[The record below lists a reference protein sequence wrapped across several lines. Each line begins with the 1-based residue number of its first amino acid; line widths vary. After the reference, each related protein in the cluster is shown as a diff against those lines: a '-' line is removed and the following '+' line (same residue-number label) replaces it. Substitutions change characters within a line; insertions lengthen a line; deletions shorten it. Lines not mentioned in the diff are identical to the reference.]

1 LKRMETKILKVSPR
15 YPEVDK
21 LKIAAQIIKRGGTA
35 AFPTETVYG
44 LGANGLNPA
53 AIKKI
58 FWAKGR
64 PLDNPLILHI
74 AEINELGAL
83 VKEVSFQAEKLIS
96 KFWPGPITLV
106 FKKSFIV
113 PDEATAGLDTVAIR
127 MPANSIARMLIRLSE
142 CPIAAPSANLSG
154 KPSPTKVEHVIA
166 DLLGKVD
173 LIIDGGDTPVG
184 VESTVID
191 VTRTPPMI
199 LRPGGITR
207 EQLEEVLGEIRVDQ
221 MLDLKN
227 GKPRSPGLK
236 YRHYSPDAQVIVIE
250 GAPKNR
256 VKKIKTL
263 LREKRNQ
270 GLKVGVM
277 CVDETLKMYENIPNV
292 LSMGKEKRPETIA
305 PNMYNCLRGFDL
317 KGVDVILVEGIS
329 ERGMGLA
336 IMNRLRKAAGFNVIK
351 V

>member
-1 LKRMETKILKVSPR
+1 LKVLPQH
-15 YPEVDK
+15 PEIHK
-21 LKIAAQIIKRGGTA
+21 LKIAAQVIKRGGMV

-44 LGANGLNPA
+44 LGSNGLNPA

-58 FWAKGR
+58 FRAKGR
-64 PLDNPLILHI
+64 PQDNPLILHI
-74 AEINELGAL
+74 SGIDELDVL
-83 VKEVSFQAEKLIS
+83 VKEISSQAEKLIS
-96 KFWPGPITLV
+96 KFWPGPMTLV
-106 FKKSFIV
+106 FKKSRIV
-113 PDEATAGLDTVAIR
+113 PDEVTAGLDTVAIR
-127 MPANSIARMLIRLSE
+127 MPDNPIARMLIRLSE

-166 DLLGKVD
+166 DLSGKVD
-173 LIIDGGDTPVG
+173 IIIDGGNTPVG
-184 VESTVID
+184 VESTVVD

-207 EQLEEVLGEIRVDQ
+207 EQLEEVVGEVQIDP
-221 MLDLKN
+221 MLNLKN
-227 GKPRSPGLK
+227 GRPRSPGLK
-236 YRHYSPDAQVIVIE
+236 YRHYSPDAQVIVVE

-256 VKKIKTL
+256 VKKIMAL
-263 LREKRNQ
+263 LKEKKHK

-277 CVDETLKMYENIPNV
+277 CVDETLKMYKNIPNV
-292 LSMGKEKRPETIA
+292 LSMGREKQPETIA
-305 PNMYNCLRGFDL
+305 PNIYDCLRVFDL

>member
-1 LKRMETKILKVSPR
+1 MKVSPR
-15 YPEVDK
+15 HPEIHK
-21 LKIAAQIIKRGGTA
+21 LKIAAQVIKRGGTV

-44 LGANGLNPA
+44 LGSNGLNPA

-58 FWAKGR
+58 FRAKGR

-74 AEINELGAL
+74 SGIDELDLL
-83 VKEVSFQAEKLIS
+83 VKEISSQAEKLIS
-96 KFWPGPITLV
+96 KFWPGPMTLV
-106 FKKSFIV
+106 FKKSRIV
-113 PDEATAGLDTVAIR
+113 PDEVTAGLDTVAIR
-127 MPANSIARMLIRLSE
+127 MPDNPIARMLIRLSE

-154 KPSPTKVEHVIA
+154 KPSPTKVEHVIT

-173 LIIDGGDTPVG
+173 LIIDGGNTPVG
-184 VESTVID
+184 VESTVVD

-207 EQLEEVLGEIRVDQ
+207 EQLEEVVGEIQIDP
-221 MLDLKN
+221 MLNLKN
-227 GKPRSPGLK
+227 GRPRSPGLK
-236 YRHYSPDAQVIVIE
+236 YRHYSPDAQVIVVE

-256 VKKIKTL
+256 VKKIKAL
-263 LREKRNQ
+263 LKEKKHE

-277 CVDETLKMYENIPNV
+277 CVEETLKMYKNIPNV
-292 LSMGKEKRPETIA
+292 LSMGREKQPETIA
-305 PNMYNCLRGFDL
+305 PNIYDCLRVFDL